1 MTQPPVEAL
10 QMARML
16 ADSSG
21 RQPSDLEKRIQ
32 EVLSVVPGR
41 SSEEA
46 NIALHDNDYDLEK
59 AISALLDSDTGTG
72 TVSGRGGLGV
82 GVANMG
88 VGDISLGALKHS
100 Y

>member
-1 MTQPPVEAL
+1 
-10 QMARML
+10 MARIL

-59 AISALLDSDTGTG
+59 AISALLDSDTGAG
-72 TVSGRGGLGV
+72 TVSGCGV
-82 GVANMG
+82 GG
-88 VGDISLGALKHS
+88 TCPLD
-100 Y
+100 